1 MKYLFES
8 LETAILAEKIISTNM
23 GYTLPNRWDDPR
35 IINNPEHTD
44 YNKAFISEVEG
55 DAEHHALW
63 MVGVDGVI
71 DYDVVEYDA
80 NWFLP
85 EEI

>member
-1 MKYLFES
+1 MFYIFDN
-8 LETAILAEKIISTNM
+8 LELATQARDKINFNM
-23 GYTLPNRWDDPR
+23 GYDGILNNHSDVLL
-35 IINNPEHTD
+35 INNPEHED

-55 DAEHHALW
+55 DEYHHNLW
-63 MVGVDGVI
+63 MQGVTGFTE
-71 DYDVVEYDA
+71 VEYDP

>member
-8 LETAILAEKIISTNM
+8 IELAIQARDQININM
-23 GYTLPNRWDDPR
+23 GYNGITRNFDNPR
-35 IINNPEHTD
+35 IINNPEHVD

-55 DAEHHALW
+55 DEYHHNLW
-63 MVGVDGVI
+63 MQGVTGFTE
-71 DYDVVEYDA
+71 VEYDP